1 MTDFRP
7 DDWQPKP
14 YAVAQRLRE
23 AREAAGLQ
31 AKELAARLQWDPAK
45 LSKTESGARTAVT
58 PADVRAWAIA
68 TGMSDADRDTTIE
81 MLAQYRSAEK
91 SWRDRMRQGRHAVQL
106 EYARLYRDSTQFRI
120 FQLAWVPGILQT
132 PDYARQIFE
141 DLNELDPGTP
151 KNVDA
156 DVQTRMARREY
167 LYDLSKR
174 FEIIVSESVLRDLVV
189 DPQVQKAQLARLEAV
204 LDLPNVRFGI
214 LPFGRRRHT
223 AAQLGFALYDDLAVV
238 EDYVV
243 DTPYHGE
250 AANRFVRVMDRFWTE
265 AVEGED
271 ARALLRRAAEAL
283 PAS

>member
-14 YAVAQRLRE
+14 YAVAKRLRQ

-31 AKELAARLQWDPAK
+31 AKELAARLTWDPAK

-58 PADVRAWAIA
+58 AADIRAWAEA
-68 TGMSDADRDTTIE
+68 TGMSDTDRDQTIA
-81 MLAQYRSAEK
+81 MLAQYKAAEK
-91 SWRDRMRQGRHAVQL
+91 SWRDRMRQGRHSVQL
-106 EYARLYRDSTQFRI
+106 EYARLYRDSSHFRI

-141 DLNELDPGTP
+141 DLNALDPA
-151 KNVDA
+151 VAVDIDA
-156 DVQTRMARREY
+156 DVQKRIARREY
-167 LYDLSKR
+167 LYDLSKT
-174 FEIIVSESVLRDLVV
+174 FEIIISESVLRDLIV
-189 DPQVQKAQLARLEAV
+189 DPQVQRAQLARLEAV

-223 AAQLGFALYDDLAVV
+223 AAQIGFVVYDDLAVI
-238 EDYVV
+238 EDYVI

-250 AANRFVRVMDRFWTE
+250 AAGRFVRVMERFWAD
-265 AVEGED
+265 AVEDED
-271 ARALLRRAAEAL
+271 ARALLRAAAAAL
-283 PAS
+283 PPQ